1 VTAVDDSA
9 RAAAGSGFVPRAERV
24 AEAVTAWTD
33 ELATLGGRDPL
44 LTFRDLKTGT
54 LDLAAAEP
62 EARKKLLD
70 GEPVPVTRL
79 FPHEPLRGSALRTV
93 HAIRDKARELAEE
106 RGIVT
111 CLLAVGIATWA
122 DPFAAHRPT
131 APVLVRPAS
140 VKARDPAETDF
151 VIEFAEEPEVNPVL
165 LHALDAQLGLRFEP
179 DDLRDPAGELR
190 YPVVV
195 ERMREFAP
203 AHVIDGFSI
212 AHRAVL
218 GTFAREPLALARD
231 LVVLGPELARSDV
244 VAALAGDPDALA
256 ATPRAAGRAGH
267 LVHDADSAQET
278 AVAVAGAGGH
288 LRIDAPPGTGRT
300 QTIANLVA
308 ELVARGQ
315 KVLVVG
321 QKPAALHDLVARMR
335 SVGLDDLVMDL
346 SGGRTGS
353 PDPVRRVAETARQLA
368 DETARRLADDRREAT
383 PHRPTGAEALQEYCD
398 ALHRTREPWGSSAY
412 DALMVLVEVPA
423 EARTAAR
430 IPVDT
435 LRTMSPQRLE
445 TLRRHLREYA
455 ELDGLALAEDDSP
468 WYGST
473 VRTEQ
478 EAGVLAATV
487 ASLRERQLPALRDSA
502 TRAAVEVGLTGP
514 RTTQECFAI
523 VDLLNAVVATEAQF
537 APEIWS
543 APLDD
548 MVTATADRR
557 WRTTHGSQV
566 GLLARRRLRREAR
579 DLVATKARPDRER
592 LHRALLA
599 ARDQLS
605 TWRERSRDN
614 KSPRFGEHLLA
625 GTTATAAV
633 SQQLAVLVEANPR
646 TADLAQLP
654 FAEIGQRLAA
664 LAADEVRL
672 AAIPRLTKLEA
683 EFSDAGL
690 DEMLAE
696 LRARGV
702 GATEV
707 VSAFEYTRHAAM
719 LEAWRYGDAAL
730 RDFDPQQ
737 HEARIGEFRAS
748 DRQSQPVAADAVRA
762 ARAEQF
768 GRAAEDNEGQALVV
782 ESGES
787 GPRTARELLM
797 AAPDVT
803 LATVPC
809 WVMSPLAVATALPA
823 RRLFDVVVVDD
834 AGRLAVAHAVPA
846 IARASRIVL
855 VGDDQQLTTTAF
867 TTTVEPEIES
877 DDAGSSQA
885 DPENPS
891 VLEALDGRLLTL
903 ALRTQ
908 YRTRDDRLFAF
919 PARTAY
925 RGRIATVPGV
935 RGASRL
941 RHELIDTTGE
951 GDDPI
956 DSTAAEVARVVE
968 LVLEHAR
975 SRSYESLGVVTLGS
989 RHARRIDDALRR
1001 ALVRAPDVATFVHED
1016 REEPF
1021 FVKDV
1026 SRAGGDVRDAVIM
1039 SVGYGRS
1046 TDGRVLYRFGAL
1058 DRPGGERRLT
1068 AAITAARE
1076 RVTLVSSFTSG
1087 DLSPRRL
1094 TTAGAQALRDFLVYV
1109 ESSGE
1114 PAAGDDV
1121 TADALEAAIAAR
1133 LRADG
1138 VEVVVGHG
1146 SGPGRVAVAARHP
1159 ARRDRLV
1166 LAVETDG
1173 PAYAAVPTPRERDRL
1188 RPEHL
1193 SRLGWAVHR
1202 VWAPAWSAD
1211 PDREA
1216 ERLLAAYAEAVTY
1229 ADAYDWA
1236 EAAAD
1241 ADVVV
1246 GMPEPSDGTV
1256 PDASED
1262 AADRGV
1268 DRGRRPPVATGRP
1281 IGTYT
1286 RRELAALA
1294 RWIDSD
1300 GLRRSEADAIAALA
1314 AELSVE
1320 QGPRVDD
1327 ALRHAV
1333 RVARAGAPSLWLP

>member
-1 VTAVDDSA
+1 M
-9 RAAAGSGFVPRAERV
+9 
-24 AEAVTAWTD
+24 
-33 ELATLGGRDPL
+33 
-44 LTFRDLKTGT
+44 
-54 LDLAAAEP
+54 LD
-62 EARKKLLD
+62 
-70 GEPVPVTRL
+70 
-79 FPHEPLRGSALRTV
+79 
-93 HAIRDKARELAEE
+93 
-106 RGIVT
+106 
-111 CLLAVGIATWA
+111 
-122 DPFAAHRPT
+122 
-131 APVLVRPAS
+131 
-140 VKARDPAETDF
+140 
-151 VIEFAEEPEVNPVL
+151 
-165 LHALDAQLGLRFEP
+165 
-179 DDLRDPAGELR
+179 
-190 YPVVV
+190 
-195 ERMREFAP
+195 
-203 AHVIDGFSI
+203 
-212 AHRAVL
+212 
-218 GTFAREPLALARD
+218 
-231 LVVLGPELARSDV
+231 
-244 VAALAGDPDALA
+244 
-256 ATPRAAGRAGH
+256 
-267 LVHDADSAQET
+267 
-278 AVAVAGAGGH
+278 
-288 LRIDAPPGTGRT
+288 
-300 QTIANLVA
+300 
-308 ELVARGQ
+308 
-315 KVLVVG
+315 
-321 QKPAALHDLVARMR
+321 
-335 SVGLDDLVMDL
+335 
-346 SGGRTGS
+346 
-353 PDPVRRVAETARQLA
+353 
-368 DETARRLADDRREAT
+368 
-383 PHRPTGAEALQEYCD
+383 
-398 ALHRTREPWGSSAY
+398 
-412 DALMVLVEVPA
+412 
-423 EARTAAR
+423 
-430 IPVDT
+430 
-435 LRTMSPQRLE
+435 
-445 TLRRHLREYA
+445 TLRRHLREYV
-455 ELDGLALAEDDSP
+455 EFDGLALAEEDSP
-468 WYGST
+468 WYGSA

-478 EAGVLAATV
+478 EAGVLVATV
-487 ASLRERQLPALRDSA
+487 AALRERDLPALRDSA

-514 RTTQECFAI
+514 QTTQECFAI
-523 VDLLNAVVATEAQF
+523 VDLLNAVVATGATF

-548 MVTATADRR
+548 MVAATADRR

-579 DLVATKARPDRER
+579 DLVVAPKAKLDREH

-605 TWRERSRDN
+605 TWHERRRDN
-614 KSPRFGEHLLA
+614 KSPRFGQHLHA
-625 GTTATAAV
+625 ATTATAAI
-633 SQQLAVLVEANPR
+633 SQQLAALVEANPR
-646 TADLAQLP
+646 TADLAELP
-654 FAEIGQRLAA
+654 FAEVGRRLAA

-672 AAIPRLTKLEA
+672 AAIPRLIKLEA

-707 VSAFEYTRHAAM
+707 VSAFEYARHAAM
-719 LEAWRYGDAAL
+719 LDAWRYEDVAL
-730 RDFDPQQ
+730 RDFDQQQ
-737 HEARIGEFRAS
+737 HEARVEEFRAS
-748 DRQSQPVAADAVRA
+748 DRQTQHVAVDAVRA
-762 ARAEQF
+762 ARADQF
-768 GRAAEDNEGQALVV
+768 GRAAEDHEGQALVV

-803 LATVPC
+803 LAAVPC
-809 WVMSPLAVATALPA
+809 WVMSPLVVATALPA
-823 RRLFDVVVVDD
+823 RRLFDVVVVED

-867 TTTVEPEIES
+867 TTAVEPDVES
-877 DDAGSSQA
+877 DDVGSSQP

-908 YRTRDDRLFAF
+908 YRTRDDRLLAF
-919 PARTAY
+919 PARTPY
-925 RGRIATVPGV
+925 RGRMAMVPGV

-956 DSTAAEVARVVE
+956 DSTAAEVARVVDM
-968 LVLEHAR
+968 VLEHAR
-975 SRSYESLGVVTLGS
+975 ARSYESLGVVTLGS

-1001 ALVRAPDVATFVHED
+1001 ALVRAPDVATFLHED

-1026 SRAGGDVRDAVIM
+1026 SRVGGDVRDAVIL

-1068 AAITAARE
+1068 AAITSARE
-1076 RVTLVSSFTSG
+1076 RMTVVSSFTSG

-1094 TTAGAQALRDFLVYV
+1094 TTAGAQALRDFLAYV

-1114 PAAGDDV
+1114 PAVGDDV

-1138 VEVVVGHG
+1138 VKVVVGHG

-1173 PAYAAVPTPRERDRL
+1173 PAYAAIPTPRERDRL

-1216 ERLLAAYAEAVTY
+1216 ERLLAAYAAAVTY

-1246 GMPEPSDGTV
+1246 GMPEASDGTV

-1262 AADRGV
+1262 AADPGV
-1268 DRGRRPPVATGRP
+1268 DRGRRPPVVTGRP
-1281 IGTYT
+1281 IGTYA

-1294 RWIDSD
+1294 RWVESD
-1300 GLRRSEADAIAALA
+1300 GLSRSEADAIGALA
-1314 AELSVE
+1314 AELSVA
-1320 QGPRVDD
+1320 QGRRVDD
-1327 ALRHAV
+1327 ALRHAL

>member
-1 VTAVDDSA
+1 
-9 RAAAGSGFVPRAERV
+9 
-24 AEAVTAWTD
+24 
-33 ELATLGGRDPL
+33 
-44 LTFRDLKTGT
+44 
-54 LDLAAAEP
+54 
-62 EARKKLLD
+62 
-70 GEPVPVTRL
+70 
-79 FPHEPLRGSALRTV
+79 
-93 HAIRDKARELAEE
+93 
-106 RGIVT
+106 
-111 CLLAVGIATWA
+111 
-122 DPFAAHRPT
+122 
-131 APVLVRPAS
+131 
-140 VKARDPAETDF
+140 
-151 VIEFAEEPEVNPVL
+151 
-165 LHALDAQLGLRFEP
+165 
-179 DDLRDPAGELR
+179 
-190 YPVVV
+190 
-195 ERMREFAP
+195 M
-203 AHVIDGFSI
+203 
-212 AHRAVL
+212 
-218 GTFAREPLALARD
+218 
-231 LVVLGPELARSDV
+231 
-244 VAALAGDPDALA
+244 
-256 ATPRAAGRAGH
+256 
-267 LVHDADSAQET
+267 
-278 AVAVAGAGGH
+278 
-288 LRIDAPPGTGRT
+288 
-300 QTIANLVA
+300 
-308 ELVARGQ
+308 
-315 KVLVVG
+315 
-321 QKPAALHDLVARMR
+321 
-335 SVGLDDLVMDL
+335 
-346 SGGRTGS
+346 
-353 PDPVRRVAETARQLA
+353 
-368 DETARRLADDRREAT
+368 
-383 PHRPTGAEALQEYCD
+383 
-398 ALHRTREPWGSSAY
+398 
-412 DALMVLVEVPA
+412 
-423 EARTAAR
+423 
-430 IPVDT
+430 
-435 LRTMSPQRLE
+435 LE
-445 TLRRHLREYA
+445 TLRRRLREYA
-455 ELDGLALAEDDSP
+455 ELDGLALGEEDSP
-468 WYGST
+468 WYGSV

-478 EAGVLAATV
+478 DAGDLAATV
-487 ASLRERQLPALRDSA
+487 AALRERELPALRDSA

-514 RTTQECFAI
+514 QTTQECFAI

-625 GTTATAAV
+625 ATTATAAV

-646 TADLAQLP
+646 TADLAELS
-654 FAEIGQRLAA
+654 FAEVGQRLAA

-702 GATEV
+702 VATVV
-707 VSAFEYTRHAAM
+707 VSAFEYARHAAT
-719 LEAWRYGDAAL
+719 LHAWRKDDAAL

-737 HEARIGEFRAS
+737 HEARIEEFRAS
-748 DRQSQPVAADAVRA
+748 DPQSRQIAIDAVRA
-762 ARAEQF
+762 ARVEHFRQ
-768 GRAAEDNEGQALVV
+768 AAEDHEGQALVV

-823 RRLFDVVVVDD
+823 RRLFDVVVVED

-867 TTTVEPEIES
+867 TTAVEPEVES

-925 RGRIATVPGV
+925 RGRMATVPGV

-941 RHELIDTTGE
+941 RHELIDTTGK

-956 DSTAAEVARVVE
+956 DSTAAEVARVVDM
-968 LVLEHAR
+968 VLEHAR

-1026 SRAGGDVRDAVIM
+1026 SRAGGDVRDAVIL

-1109 ESSGE
+1109 ESSGDQ
-1114 PAAGDDV
+1114 AAGDDV

-1138 VEVVVGHG
+1138 VDVVVGHG
-1146 SGPGRVAVAARHP
+1146 SGPDRVAVAARHP

-1173 PAYAAVPTPRERDRL
+1173 PAYAAIPTPRERDRL

-1216 ERLLAAYAEAVTY
+1216 ERLLAAYAEAVTH

-1256 PDASED
+1256 PDAPED

-1300 GLRRSEADAIAALA
+1300 GLSRSEADAIAALA

-1333 RVARAGAPSLWLP
+1333 RVTRAGAPSLWLP